1 MSSHLPYVIPGEI
14 VPGPLY
20 HIPRAGYTR
29 RPLINDPITAEPAIV
44 PSVFQEKAQNRLQDN
59 NLIKVI
65 QSALQKQTASQ
76 GQSQTTDKVAQPS
89 DLSWRAG

>member
-1 MSSHLPYVIPGEI
+1 MSSHLPYVWPQAI

-29 RPLINDPITAEPAIV
+29 QPLSNDPIRPEVPVV
-44 PSVFQEKAQNRLQDN
+44 PSVFQEKAENRLQDN

-65 QSALQKQTASQ
+65 QTALQKQTASQ
-76 GQSQTTDKVAQPS
+76 GQSQTTDKAAQPS
-89 DLSWRAG
+89 DLSWRG

>member
-29 RPLINDPITAEPAIV
+29 SPLSNDPIKPEAAVV
-44 PSVFQEKAQNRLQDN
+44 PSVFQEKAENRLQDN
-59 NLIKVI
+59 NLMKVI
-65 QSALQKQTASQ
+65 QTALQKQTASQ

-89 DLSWRAG
+89 DLSWRG